1 MLARNNGRDQLGG
14 DSILSAVVLNPHF
27 AIADVYMQNATV
39 NAVNAVPAVVD
50 QFVMIVRFV
59 KNDFCFDAASRRLE
73 LGLMQDQFT
82 NDAAIL
88 VQCFHP
94 TITCRSTP

>member
-1 MLARNNGRDQLGG
+1 
-14 DSILSAVVLNPHF
+14 
-27 AIADVYMQNATV
+27 MQDAAV

-59 KNDFCFDAASRRLE
+59 KNDFCFDAASRWFE
-73 LGLMQDQFT
+73 LGVMLDQFT

-88 VQCFHP
+88 VQCFHL
-94 TITCRSTP
+94 TINSFSGSKTIKGSCRSSSAGRAIGSCNSPSKTYSGTAK